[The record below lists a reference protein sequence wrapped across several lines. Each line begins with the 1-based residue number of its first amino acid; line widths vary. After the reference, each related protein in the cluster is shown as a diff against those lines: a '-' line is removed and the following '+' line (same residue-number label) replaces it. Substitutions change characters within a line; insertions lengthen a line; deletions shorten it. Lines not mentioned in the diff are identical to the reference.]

1 VTTTTPRPES
11 GPRGDAGVSADAPAA
26 ADPPGLDPGREAAPG
41 GHRAA
46 RRRTAHDDRI
56 RGLDG
61 LRALAVVAVIAYHL
75 WPTTLP
81 GGYLGVDVFFVV
93 SGFLITTLLLRQMA
107 RTGNLDMPGFW
118 RRRARRLLPALGAV
132 LVVGTLAARLVEP
145 DLLVGSGRQWLGAL
159 TFSTNWLEIAAGT
172 SYFDATQP
180 ELFQPLWSLAIE
192 EQFYLV
198 WPLVLVGLVLA
209 VAALRLREGARLIAL
224 VVAGAAVLSAVAM
237 ALVHAPGDDPTRVYY
252 GTGTHA
258 FGLLAGAALAIGA
271 TGRRRVLPDTTWARA
286 LPWAGLAVLLVLVL
300 TLRAEG
306 TFAYR
311 GGIALGSL
319 AALALVAACAHGR
332 SARFL
337 RVLEMRPAVWV
348 GERSY
353 GLYLWHWPVILVV
366 AAQLGDTPGSR
377 LWWRTALVALV
388 ASFGLAALSHRY
400 LEQPV
405 RRDGFRATLRGA
417 GAALR
422 EGRVAPRVAA
432 GTALVLGL
440 GSVLAMATAPDVTS
454 TQRAIEAAQREIQE
468 RSGPS
473 SDGTMTD
480 DGQDAP
486 RDAKGGEPAAGTDP
500 GPTPGST
507 PGDDPTPTGGATG
520 APDGTGLPD
529 AAALAD
535 GSAVVGF
542 GDSVLSAAA
551 PALYDVM
558 PQIALDAK
566 PIRKWL
572 DAPDVVRA
580 AQQAGTLRPVVLLNF
595 GTNGGFQFDG
605 SAQALDET
613 LDLIGA
619 DRTVLIFTVVGVSY
633 WVDDANAE
641 LAERVADRPN
651 VHVVDWH
658 GYVTRHPGLLHSDR
672 THPNMTGIAAYADLL
687 RTTLA
692 DVSHAS

>member
-1 VTTTTPRPES
+1 VTTTTPLPETGPHGAAGTGSVDRRGRHQLPTGPDRSARVEPGAPSSQRPHEH
-11 GPRGDAGVSADAPAA
+11 G
-26 ADPPGLDPGREAAPG
+26 
-41 GHRAA
+41 
-46 RRRTAHDDRI
+46 DRI

-61 LRALAVVAVIAYHL
+61 LRAIAVVAVIAYHL

-107 RTGNLDMPGFW
+107 RTGALDMPDFW

-132 LVVGTLAARLVEP
+132 LVVSTLAARLVEP
-145 DLLVGSGRQWLGAL
+145 DLLVGAGRQWLGAL

-198 WPLVLVGLVLA
+198 WPLTLVGLMLA
-209 VAALRLREGARLIAL
+209 VAALRLRDGVRLLGL
-224 VVAGAAVLSAVAM
+224 VVGGAAVLSAVAM

-258 FGLLAGAALAIGA
+258 FGLLAGAALAVA
-271 TGRRRVLPDTTWARA
+271 VSGRRHVLPDATWARA
-286 LPWAGLAVLLVLVL
+286 LPWAGLVVLVVLVL

-319 AALALVAACAHGR
+319 AALALVAGCAHGR
-332 SARFL
+332 STAL
-337 RVLEMRPAVWV
+337 VRVLELRPVVWV

-353 GLYLWHWPVILVV
+353 GLYLWHWPVILVL

-377 LWWRTALVALV
+377 LWWRTAVLALV
-388 ASFGLAALSHRY
+388 VAFGLAALSHRY

-405 RRDGFRATLRGA
+405 RRDGFRASVRRAAAAVRG
-417 GAALR
+417 
-422 EGRVAPRVAA
+422 GRAVPRAAA

-440 GSVLAMATAPDVTS
+440 GSVLAVATAPDVTS

-468 RSGPS
+468 RSGGAP
-473 SDGTMTD
+473 DATD
-480 DGQDAP
+480 DSAAHDA
-486 RDAKGGEPAAGTDP
+486 
-500 GPTPGST
+500 T
-507 PGDDPTPTGGATG
+507 PGDEPSG
-520 APDGTGLPD
+520 APASPGGESPGSSDAAQEPPQADPAGPVLPD

-551 PALYDVM
+551 PALYDAM
-558 PQIALDAK
+558 PELALDAK

-672 THPNMTGIAAYADLL
+672 THPNMKGIAAYTDLL
-687 RTTLA
+687 GATLA
-692 DVSHAS
+692 ELRGNAA